1 MRRDTPLILMLGASL
16 NYPGGMTEVVRS
28 YASAGL
34 FHSWPVRYVSTYEGR
49 SFSAKLWPWLGALG
63 KVLAALLRRRVALV
77 HVHSA
82 AYGSFWRKSVICALA
97 AALRVPY
104 VIHLHDGRLPA
115 FRRACGPLT
124 LAWLRFILRKAARV
138 VVLTRRWRDEVQQI
152 EPAARVSII
161 GNPVPVPVSLP
172 PLARPA
178 RKLLFLA
185 WLHKEK
191 GILDL
196 IAALPH
202 ILRRVPE
209 AELIIA
215 GGGAAGCETR
225 ESLEE
230 LAGALG
236 VEHALRFAGWVD
248 GARKRDLLREA
259 DVFVLPSYCEALPV
273 GLLEAMAA
281 GMPVVAS
288 RVGGIPD
295 VIEDKVSGLLVD
307 PGEPRA
313 LAQAIVAILSDD
325 ALRQRLREAAHR
337 EVKRYSIEAV
347 LGELEALY
355 RELGVP
361 SSDLSRVLLPTHD

>member
-1 MRRDTPLILMLGASL
+1 MQPERLILMFGASTD
-16 NYPGGMTEVVRS
+16 YPGGMTEVIRS
-28 YASAGL
+28 YRAAGL
-34 FHSWPVRYVSTYEGR
+34 F
-49 SFSAKLWPWLGALG
+49 KLWPLRYVPTYAGRRFYAKLLPW
-63 KVLAALLRRRVALV
+63 LAAAGTLLIALVRGRVALV

-97 AALRVPY
+97 AAFRVPY

-115 FRRACGPLT
+115 FRRDCGALT
-124 LAWLRFILRKAARV
+124 LAWLRFMLRRAARV
-138 VVLTRRWRDEVQQI
+138 VVLTRRWRDEVQAI
-152 EPAARVSII
+152 EPRASAKII
-161 GNPVPVPVSLP
+161 GNPVTVLASLAP
-172 PLARPA
+172 MSRPA
-178 RKLLFLA
+178 RRLLFLA
-185 WLHKEK
+185 WLHKDK

-196 IAALPH
+196 IAALPD

-209 AELIIA
+209 AELVVA
-215 GGGAAGCETR
+215 GGGAAGCQTP
-225 ESLEE
+225 ESLKQF
-230 LAGALG
+230 AGALG

-248 GARKRDLLREA
+248 GARKRELLREA

-273 GLLEAMAA
+273 GLLEAMA
-281 GMPVVAS
+281 GGVPVVAS

-295 VIEDKVSGLLVD
+295 VITDKVSGLLVD

-347 LGELEALY
+347 LGELEVLY

>member
-1 MRRDTPLILMLGASL
+1 MPRETPLILMLGASL
-16 NYPGGMTEVVRS
+16 KYPGGMTEVVRS
-28 YASAGL
+28 YAAAGL
-34 FHSWPVRYVSTYEGR
+34 FESWPLRYVSTHEGR
-49 SFSAKLWPWLGALG
+49 SFSAKLWPWLAALG
-63 KVLAALLRRRVALV
+63 TVLAALARRRVALV

-97 AALRVPY
+97 AAFRVPY

-115 FRRACGPLT
+115 FRRDCGAMT

-138 VVLTRRWRDEVQQI
+138 VVLTRRWREEVHAI
-152 EPAARVSII
+152 EPQASTTII
-161 GNPVPVPVSLP
+161 GNPVPVPASLA

-185 WLHKEK
+185 WLHRDK

-202 ILRRVPE
+202 ILRRVPGT
-209 AELIIA
+209 ELVIA
-215 GGGAAGCETR
+215 GGGSVGCQTPEQ
-225 ESLEE
+225 LKQ

-248 GARKRDLLREA
+248 GARKQELLREA

-273 GLLEAMAA
+273 GVLEAMAA
-281 GMPVVAS
+281 GVPVVAS
-288 RVGGIPD
+288 CVGGIPD
-295 VIEDKVSGLLVD
+295 VITDQVSGLLVE

-313 LAQAIVAILSDD
+313 LAQAIVAILTDE

-337 EVKRYSIEAV
+337 DVKRYSVDAV
-347 LGELEALY
+347 LAEVESLY
-355 RELGVP
+355 RELGVA
-361 SSDLSRVLLPTHD
+361 SRELSLAQ

>member
-1 MRRDTPLILMLGASL
+1 MARDTPLIFMLGASL
-16 NYPGGMTEVVRS
+16 KYPGGMTEVVRS
-28 YASAGL
+28 YAAAGL
-34 FHSWPVRYVSTYEGR
+34 FDSWPLRYVSTYEGR
-49 SFSAKLWPWLGALG
+49 SFAAKLWPWLAALG
-63 KVLAALLRRRVALV
+63 TVLAALARRRVALI

-97 AALRVPY
+97 LAFRVPY

-115 FRRACGPLT
+115 FRRDCGAPS
-124 LAWLRFILRKAARV
+124 LAWLRFVLRNAARV
-138 VVLTRRWRDEVQQI
+138 VVLTRRWRDEVLAI
-152 EPAARVSII
+152 EPQAATAII
-161 GNPVPVPVSLP
+161 GNPVPVPAALA

-185 WLHKEK
+185 WLHKDK

-209 AELIIA
+209 AELVIA
-215 GGGAAGCETR
+215 GGGGATCQTP
-225 ESLEE
+225 ESLKQ
-230 LAGALG
+230 LADALG
-236 VEHALRFAGWVD
+236 VAHALRFAGWVD
-248 GARKRDLLREA
+248 GARKQQQLREA

-281 GMPVVAS
+281 GVPAVAS

-295 VIEDKVSGLLVD
+295 VITDRVSGLLVE

-313 LAQAIVAILSDD
+313 LAQAIVAILTDE
-325 ALRQRLREAAHR
+325 ALRRRLREAAHR
-337 EVKRYSIEAV
+337 DVQRYSTDAV

-361 SSDLSRVLLPTHD
+361 SRELRLAQ